1 MSPALQHRR
10 LVLFVDDEPNIRL
23 TLPCVLKHHGFEVTT
38 AATVP
43 EALVAINSSRFD
55 VLLSDLNIGQAGD
68 GFLVITAMRDVQ
80 PDCVTVILT
89 GYPAFETAL
98 EAIRHQ
104 VDDYLVKPAN
114 IEGLVASLREKLAA
128 RRLKPVARK
137 KMAALLTENLPSI
150 VSSLAQA
157 LKASSENVSVHLD
170 ESAYLARFPRM
181 LKYLARM
188 LETGEELG
196 PEPLA
201 LAAEHG
207 MERRRHGYGA
217 SAIIGDFEVLHTEI
231 LQVVESRLLTYETS
245 SLVAELRRIEQAL
258 YQFARQALAAY
269 DRSSEQRI
277 SA

>member
-137 KMAALLTENLPSI
+137 KMAALLTE
-150 VSSLAQA
+150 
-157 LKASSENVSVHLD
+157 
-170 ESAYLARFPRM
+170 
-181 LKYLARM
+181 
-188 LETGEELG
+188 
-196 PEPLA
+196 
-201 LAAEHG
+201 
-207 MERRRHGYGA
+207 
-217 SAIIGDFEVLHTEI
+217 
-231 LQVVESRLLTYETS
+231 LTT
-245 SLVAELRRIEQAL
+245 
-258 YQFARQALAAY
+258 
-269 DRSSEQRI
+269 
-277 SA
+277 